1 MGVSRLC
8 ISTCKVFGDTWCA
21 ERLQTASP
29 NFFLMKKLV
38 VSLFVLLCT
47 TMSFAQTSLLAT
59 LSHEGSIST
68 YYGSSALKEALEKA
82 TDGDAITL
90 SAGQFLAANITKNV
104 TLRGAGMSVRTDSI
118 YSHEATIVQGAFEIV
133 PTDSTT
139 GRIIVEGVY
148 FTSDITYKGLVRNPL
163 FMKSRFSTV
172 KSGDGG
178 RLVNA
183 TLIHCRVASG
193 FGLADNSNACFVN
206 SVVWEPTND
215 GTNGSNFEFDN
226 CVISFPG
233 ENSINT
239 TTFAGKVINSYY
251 KNCMIMAKWQRIG
264 PASYPFCGIPYSCTA
279 INCVGCCSTE
289 STNEHDNNI
298 FCNISSKNTTNKN
311 VIKPAAVLETGG
323 FTYNDSEKYELIDEA
338 KTKYL
343 GTDGKQIGIYG
354 GSLPYEEDPTTP
366 QITKCNVAAKST
378 ADGKLSV
385 DIEVKAAEY

>member
-1 MGVSRLC
+1 
-8 ISTCKVFGDTWCA
+8 
-21 ERLQTASP
+21 
-29 NFFLMKKLV
+29 MKKLI

-68 YYGSSALKEALEKA
+68 YYGSNALKEALEKA

-90 SAGQFLAANITKNV
+90 SAGQFSAANITKNV

-118 YSHEATIVQGAFEIV
+118 YSHEATIVQGAFEIA

-148 FTSDITYKGLVRNPL
+148 FTSTITYKGLVRNPL
-163 FMKSRFSTV
+163 FMKSRFSIV

-178 RLVNA
+178 RIVNA
-183 TLIHCRVASG
+183 TLIHCRVAYG
-193 FGLADNSNACFVN
+193 FGLADDSNACFVN
-206 SVVWEPTND
+206 SVVWNPENKNT
-215 GTNGSNFEFDN
+215 TASNFEFDN
-226 CVISFPG
+226 CVVSFSNDINNSYIYAG
-233 ENSINT
+233 E
-239 TTFAGKVINSYY
+239 VINSYY
-251 KNCMIMAKWQRIG
+251 KNCMIMARGYNVGSTNQK
-264 PASYPFCGIPYSCTA
+264 CCIPYSCTA
-279 INCVGCCSTE
+279 INCVGCSAYGKLD
-289 STNEHDNNI
+289 NYNNI
-298 FCNISSKNTTNKN
+298 FYNLSSKNATNKN
-311 VIKPAAVLETGG
+311 VAKPLDVLKTGG
-323 FTYNDSEKYELIDEA
+323 FFYNDSEKYELTDEA

>member
-1 MGVSRLC
+1 
-8 ISTCKVFGDTWCA
+8 
-21 ERLQTASP
+21 
-29 NFFLMKKLV
+29 MKQLI

-68 YYGSSALKEALEKA
+68 YYGSTALKEALEKA

-118 YSHEATIVQGAFEIV
+118 YSHEATIVQGTFEIA

-139 GRIIVEGVY
+139 ERIIVEGVY

-163 FMKSRFSTV
+163 FMKSRFSTLE
-172 KSGDGG
+172 GRDGG

-183 TLIHCRVASG
+183 TFIHCRIANC
-193 FGLADNSNACFVN
+193 FFLANNSNTCFVN
-206 SVVWEPTND
+206 SVIWNPTNRD
-215 GTNGSNFEFDN
+215 KTASNFEFDN
-226 CVISFPG
+226 CVVG
-233 ENSINT
+233 
-239 TTFAGKVINSYY
+239 FAYTSTYQITEYTSDVINSYY
-251 KNCMIMAKWQRIG
+251 KNCMIIANYHQIG
-264 PASYPFCGIPYSCTA
+264 SSFKSYAIPYSCTA
-279 INCVGCCSTE
+279 INCVGCSSYGE
-289 STNEHDNNI
+289 SSNYYNNL
-298 FCNISSKNTTNKN
+298 FYNLSSKNTTNKN
-311 VIKPAAVLETGG
+311 VAKPSNVLKTGG
-323 FTYNDSEKYELIDEA
+323 FTYNDSEKYELTDEA

>member
-1 MGVSRLC
+1 
-8 ISTCKVFGDTWCA
+8 
-21 ERLQTASP
+21 
-29 NFFLMKKLV
+29 MKKLI

-118 YSHEATIVQGAFEIV
+118 YSHEATIVQGDFEIA

-178 RLVNA
+178 RIINA

-206 SVVWEPTND
+206 SVIIEPHNV
-215 GTNGSNFEFDN
+215 GKKGSNFEFDN
-226 CVISFPG
+226 CVVSFFDRTG
-233 ENSINT
+233 INLRDGT
-239 TTFAGKVINSYY
+239 AIRYYASKVISSYY
-251 KNCMIMAKWQRIG
+251 KNCIIAVNNAAGLKYQD
-264 PASYPFCGIPYSCTA
+264 YCIPYSCTA
-279 INCVGCCSTE
+279 VNCIGYSSAGSINE
-289 STNEHDNNI
+289 SSNNI
-298 FCNISSKNTTNKN
+298 FYHLSSKNTTNKN
-311 VIKPAAVLETGG
+311 VAKPSNVLKTGG
-323 FTYNDSEKYELIDEA
+323 FTYNDSEKYELTDEA

>member
-1 MGVSRLC
+1 MIRHLNRGWKKSLPYKIFLRH
-8 ISTCKVFGDTWCA
+8 IQA
-21 ERLQTASP
+21 E
-29 NFFLMKKLV
+29 KLI

-47 TMSFAQTSLLAT
+47 TMSFAQTGLLAT

-118 YSHEATIVQGAFEIV
+118 YSHEATIVQGTFEIA
-133 PTDSTT
+133 PTDSVT

-163 FMKSRFSTV
+163 FMKSRFSSV
-172 KSGDGG
+172 KSGDEG
-178 RLVNA
+178 RIVNA
-183 TLIHCRVASG
+183 TLIHCRIATS
-193 FGLADNSNACFVN
+193 FSLADNSNACFVN
-206 SVVWEPTND
+206 SVIND
-215 GTNGSNFEFDN
+215 PQNRGVKNSNFEFDN
-226 CVISFPG
+226 CVVNFFETS
-233 ENSINT
+233 T
-239 TTFAGKVINSYY
+239 VYAGKVNDSYY
-251 KNCMIMAKWQRIG
+251 KNCIITVNS
-264 PASYPFCGIPYSCTA
+264 SYAGSSHQSYCIPYSCTA
-279 INCVGCCSTE
+279 INCVGCSSSAGT
-289 STNEHDNNI
+289 SNNYNNI
-298 FCNISSKNTTNKN
+298 FYNISSKNTTNKN
-311 VIKPAAVLETGG
+311 VAKPSDVLKTGG
-323 FTYNDSEKYELIDEA
+323 FTYNDSEKYDLTDEA
-338 KTKYL
+338 RTKYL

>member
-29 NFFLMKKLV
+29 NSFFLMKKLI

-90 SAGQFLAANITKNV
+90 SAGQFLATNITKNV

-118 YSHEATIVQGAFEIV
+118 YSHEATIVQGDFEIA

-148 FTSDITYKGLVRNPL
+148 FTSGITYKGLVRNPL

-178 RLVNA
+178 RIINA

-206 SVVWEPTND
+206 SVIND
-215 GTNGSNFEFDN
+215 PHNVGKKGSDFEFDN
-226 CVISFPG
+226 CVVSFFDKTG
-233 ENSINT
+233 IDGSYYT
-239 TTFAGKVINSYY
+239 SKVIDSYY
-251 KNCMIMAKWQRIG
+251 KNCMIMANYSNIG
-264 PASYPFCGIPYSCTA
+264 SSNNNYTIPYSCTA
-279 INCVGCCSTE
+279 INCVGCSTWG
-289 STNEHDNNI
+289 NLNDYYNNI
-298 FCNISSKNTTNKN
+298 FYYLSSKNTTNKN
-311 VIKPAAVLETGG
+311 VAKPSNVLKTGG
-323 FTYNDSEKYELIDEA
+323 FTYNDSEKYELTDEA

>member
-1 MGVSRLC
+1 
-8 ISTCKVFGDTWCA
+8 
-21 ERLQTASP
+21 
-29 NFFLMKKLV
+29 MKKLI

-118 YSHEATIVQGAFEIV
+118 YSHEATIVQGDFEIA

-178 RLVNA
+178 RIVNA

-193 FGLADNSNACFVN
+193 FRLEDNSNACFVN
-206 SVVWEPTND
+206 SVVWDPENKNT
-215 GTNGSNFEFDN
+215 TASNFEFDN
-226 CVISFPG
+226 CIVGFIKNLYTG
-233 ENSINT
+233 D
-239 TTFAGKVINSYY
+239 VINSYY
-251 KNCMIMAKWQRIG
+251 KNCMIMADAYTGDVNPNYR
-264 PASYPFCGIPYSCTA
+264 IPYSCTA
-279 INCVGCCSTE
+279 INCVGCS
-289 STNEHDNNI
+289 SYGALSDYGNNI
-298 FCNISSKNTTNKN
+298 FYNLSSKNTTNKN
-311 VIKPAAVLETGG
+311 VAKPSDVLKTGG
-323 FTYNDSEKYELIDEA
+323 FTYNDSEKYKLTDEA

>member
-1 MGVSRLC
+1 MCGK
-8 ISTCKVFGDTWCA
+8 TTNGFA
-21 ERLQTASP
+21 Q
-29 NFFLMKKLV
+29 FFFFMKKLI

-193 FGLADNSNACFVN
+193 IRLADNSNACFVN
-206 SVVWEPTND
+206 SVVWDPENEST
-215 GTNGSNFEFDN
+215 TASNFEFDN
-226 CVISFPG
+226 CVVGFIKSSYTG
-233 ENSINT
+233 N
-239 TTFAGKVINSYY
+239 VINSYY
-251 KNCMIMAKWQRIG
+251 KNCMIMANDYPIG
-264 PASYPFCGIPYSCTA
+264 PSTNISYTIPYSCTA
-279 INCVGCCSTE
+279 INCVGCS
-289 STNEHDNNI
+289 SLGRLDYGYNNI
-298 FCNISSKNTTNKN
+298 FYRLSSKNTTNEN
-311 VIKPAAVLETGG
+311 VAKPSNVLKTGG
-323 FTYNDSEKYELIDEA
+323 FTYNDSEKYDLTDEA